1 MTNINPNLKPLIES
15 AILTLEQIIEN
26 KTRMARIDIYNA
38 PAADHIYGDH
48 KQMLWLRH
56 GLCSNINTNQINNLD
71 LHQYD
76 PGIIEFDILSEDL
89 SLEWPGSSGSNG
101 YPVPMPEHF
110 NLDWEGYSEPDKELD
125 EHDEK
130 EKAYAAYHTCID
142 ECANMYADDYGEL
155 RFQLAEFLLKR
166 WKELLNEMVN

>member
-1 MTNINPNLKPLIES
+1 MSTLNIQPLIES

-26 KTRMARIDIYNA
+26 KPRMAHIDLQST
-38 PAADHIYGDH
+38 PCADHVYGEHNQLIY
-48 KQMLWLRH
+48 LRY
-56 GLCSNINTNQINNLD
+56 GLCSNINTNQIENLD
-71 LHQYD
+71 LHPQD
-76 PGIIEFDILSEDL
+76 LRITEFEIMSEEL

-110 NLDWEGYSEPDKELD
+110 TMDWEAYSEPDKELD

-130 EKAYAAYHTCID
+130 EKAYAAYHTCVD

-155 RFQLAEFLLKR
+155 GFQSAEFLLGKL
-166 WKELLNEMVN
+166 KEKLNEINPET

>member
-1 MTNINPNLKPLIES
+1 MTTLNIKPLIKS

-26 KTRMARIDIYNA
+26 KTQMAQIDLQA
-38 PAADHIYGDH
+38 TPGADHVYGDH
-48 KQMLWLRH
+48 KQVLYLRH
-56 GLCSNINTNQINNLD
+56 GLCSNIDMNQSNNLD
-71 LHQYD
+71 IHPHD
-76 PGIIEFDILSEDL
+76 PRITEFQIMAEDL

-110 NLDWEGYSEPDKELD
+110 TMDWEGYSEPDKELD

-155 RFQLAEFLLKR
+155 RFQLAEFLLGKL
-166 WKELLNEMVN
+166 KEKLQ

>member
-1 MTNINPNLKPLIES
+1 MSTSSIKPLIES

-26 KTRMARIDIYNA
+26 KTEIANTDLDSSPENVL
-38 PAADHIYGDH
+38 IYGDH
-48 KQMLWLRH
+48 KQIIYLRH
-56 GLCSNINTNQINNLD
+56 GLCSNIDMNQSNNLD
-71 LHQYD
+71 IHPHD
-76 PGIIEFDILSEDL
+76 PRITEFQIMAEDL

-110 NLDWEGYSEPDKELD
+110 TMDWEAYSEPDKELD

-155 RFQLAEFLLKR
+155 RFQLAEFLLGKL
-166 WKELLNEMVN
+166 KEIIGGIKP

>member
-1 MTNINPNLKPLIES
+1 MTNIKPLIES

-26 KTRMARIDIYNA
+26 KTQMACIDLQA
-38 PAADHIYGDH
+38 TPGADHVCGDH
-48 KQMLWLRH
+48 KQVIYLRW
-56 GLCSNINTNQINNLD
+56 GLCSNISTNQVENLD

-76 PGIIEFDILSEDL
+76 LRITEFEIMSEEL

-130 EKAYAAYHTCID
+130 EKAYAAYHTSID
-142 ECANMYADDYGEL
+142 DCANMYAGDYGEL
-155 RFQLAEFLLKR
+155 RFQLAEYLLGKF
-166 WKELLNEMVN
+166 KEIIGGIKPCS

>member
-1 MTNINPNLKPLIES
+1 MSTLNIQPLIES

-26 KTRMARIDIYNA
+26 KTEIANTDLDSSPENVL
-38 PAADHIYGDH
+38 IYGDH
-48 KQMLWLRH
+48 KQIIYLRH
-56 GLCSNINTNQINNLD
+56 GLCSNIDMNQSNNLD
-71 LHQYD
+71 IHPHD
-76 PGIIEFDILSEDL
+76 PRITEFQIMAEDL

-110 NLDWEGYSEPDKELD
+110 TMDWEAYSEPDKELD

-155 RFQLAEFLLKR
+155 RFQLAEFLLGKL
-166 WKELLNEMVN
+166 KEIIGGIKP